1 MSRNFVYL
9 TGGLGNQ
16 IFQICAALSE
26 SPSHDLLVKAWGN
39 PASNGEFPEVAALN
53 WPSNVQFEKTRKLV
67 ITKFISL
74 LLRSGLKPSS
84 ASRSIMERWLRFI
97 IASYLFFTQGI
108 FSKVILNRGIGFSQK
123 KSKSGKSHFFIGYFQ
138 SFVFAEHLLS
148 CNALDLLS
156 TSEEVEINL
165 TGTVGL
171 HIRLG
176 DYLRED
182 KFGIPGEAYY
192 LNSLFS
198 IPKYQEKKLIVFTN
212 SPNLVRE
219 YFPNLPWGQIAIHAN
234 NEDNSVE
241 TLKDM
246 ANCEYLIIGNS
257 TFSWWAAF
265 LSKKVKVV
273 TYPHPWFKS
282 TPEPARLFPRNWKP
296 IPAEF
301 R

>member
-1 MSRNFVYL
+1 
-9 TGGLGNQ
+9 
-16 IFQICAALSE
+16 
-26 SPSHDLLVKAWGN
+26 
-39 PASNGEFPEVAALN
+39 
-53 WPSNVQFEKTRKLV
+53 
-67 ITKFISL
+67 
-74 LLRSGLKPSS
+74 
-84 ASRSIMERWLRFI
+84 MERWLKFI

-108 FSKVILNRGIGFSQK
+108 FSTVILNRGIGFSHNE
-123 KSKSGKSHFFIGYFQ
+123 SKSGKSHFFIGYFQ
-138 SFVFAEHLLS
+138 TFVFAERLVS
-148 CNALDLLS
+148 RYALDLLS
-156 TSEEVEINL
+156 TSEEAEMNN

-182 KFGIPGEAYY
+182 KFGIPGEEYY

-198 IPKYQEKKLIVFTN
+198 IPKYQEKKLIVYTN

-219 YFPNLPWGQIAIHAN
+219 YFPNLPWGQIVIHGDNA
-234 NEDNSVE
+234 DNSVE

-282 TPEPARLFPRNWKP
+282 IPEPIRLFPRNWKP